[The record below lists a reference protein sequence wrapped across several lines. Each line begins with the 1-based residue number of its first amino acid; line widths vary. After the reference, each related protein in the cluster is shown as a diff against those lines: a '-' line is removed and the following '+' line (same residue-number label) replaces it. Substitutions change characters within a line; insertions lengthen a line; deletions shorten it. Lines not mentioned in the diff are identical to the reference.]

1 MSINELELIKQA
13 KAGDSLA
20 ANDICTMYKSLVVSI
35 ARRYYLVGGDT
46 EDLISEGM
54 AGLLNAIISFDSTKN
69 DNFKAYA
76 STLIIRAIIGA
87 IRHNN
92 TEKAKLSTD
101 MLFYDDE
108 DGIQIAIDE
117 LNPEDDFLQNEKVIE
132 LRARINAK
140 LSTLEIKVLDLYLE
154 GYNYHDIAHRLGKQD
169 KCIDNALNRIKNK
182 TRKVLKGE

>member
-13 KAGDSLA
+13 KAGNTFA

-54 AGLLNAIISFDSTKN
+54 SGLFKAIISFDCTKN

-76 STLIIRAIIGA
+76 STLIIREIIGA
-87 IRHNN
+87 IRRNN
-92 TEKAKLSTD
+92 TEKAKVSSD

-117 LNPEDDFLQNEKVIE
+117 LNPEDDFLQNEKVVE
-132 LRARINAK
+132 LRAKINAR
-140 LSTLEIKVLDLYLE
+140 LSPLEIKVLDLYLDS
-154 GYNYHDIAHRLGKQD
+154 YNYHDIARKLNKQD

-182 TRKVLKGE
+182 ARQVLKGE